1 MRLTKRQLAA
11 RFVDGLG
18 AVPVEALS
26 TALVELAVTAGYDH
40 DDLAGLV
47 SAVEQELQTRFGV
60 AEIKLTTAHEL
71 PADALNALAGKVAA
85 VAGLNAFRYRHTIDP
100 DLLGGFEAQA
110 GDLSFH
116 NSIRARL
123 KALEAGRG

>member
-1 MRLTKRQLAA
+1 MKLTKRQLAA
-11 RFVDGLG
+11 RFVDALG
-18 AVPVEALS
+18 TLPVSALS

-40 DDLAGLV
+40 DDLAALV

-60 AEIKLTTAHEL
+60 AEIMLTTAHEL
-71 PADALNALAGKVAA
+71 PADALKALADNVAA
-85 VAGLNAFRYRHTIDP
+85 VANLKTFSYRHGINP

-123 KALEAGRG
+123 NALEAQRG

>member
-1 MRLTKRQLAA
+1 LAA
-11 RFVDGLG
+11 RFVDALG
-18 AVPVEALS
+18 SVPVETLS
-26 TALVELAVTAGYDH
+26 TAVVELATTAGYDH
-40 DDLAGLV
+40 DDLVGLV
-47 SAVEQELQTRFGV
+47 SAVEQELQTRFRV

-71 PADALNALAGKVAA
+71 PADALKDLADKVAA
-85 VAGLNAFRYRHTIDP
+85 VANLNTYSYRHAIDA

-123 KALEAGRG
+123 SALEVRRG